1 MSTLIK
7 SKSEIDILRE
17 GGKILG
23 SVLRATAERVKE
35 GVTTADLDA
44 YAEKEI
50 LRAGGRPAFKG
61 YGPKGREFP
70 SALCTSL
77 NEVVVHGIPSKN
89 RVLKKGDVVSLDLGM
104 LYKGLYTDTATT
116 VTVGNPTPEISKL
129 LAVTKEA
136 LTEAIKQAKPGNRV
150 GDIGYV
156 VQRVVEQAGFGV
168 VRDLVGH
175 GVGYSIHEDPQIPNY
190 GKAGTG
196 MALKEGMVIAIE
208 PMVTVGDYHLEF
220 DDDGW
225 TVSTSDKSIAAHFE
239 HTVAITKNG
248 AEILT

>member
-1 MSTLIK
+1 MSVLIK

-23 SVLRATAERVKE
+23 SILRVTAERVKE
-35 GVTTADLDA
+35 GISTADLDA

-61 YGPKGREFP
+61 YGPKGHEFP

-89 RVLKKGDVVSLDLGM
+89 MVLKKGDVVSLDLGM

-116 VTVGNPTPEISKL
+116 VTVGTPSAQISKL
-129 LAVTKEA
+129 LEVSKQA
-136 LTEAIKQAKPGNRV
+136 LAEAIKQAKPGNRV
-150 GDIGYV
+150 GDIGNAA
-156 VQRVVEQAGFGV
+156 QRVIEKAGFGV

-225 TVSTSDKSIAAHFE
+225 TVSTADKSIAAHFE